1 MVSTAELA
9 RRPSR
14 LPDYVAENR
23 ALVAL
28 AQEMA
33 TAPDGILQK
42 LADTALTLCRA
53 HSAGFSLLEDGDQK
67 RAFHWRAIAGQ
78 WRPHVG
84 GGTPRDFGPCG
95 TVLDRNAAMLCQ
107 RPERDYPY
115 LGEVSPLLD
124 EGLLLPFYVNGDAV
138 GTIWVIS
145 HDESRRFDAEDLR
158 VMTSLATFAASAY
171 QTLLSLDA
179 AKKANEQQKLLMSM
193 LDHRVK
199 NMLARVAVVTKATSQ
214 DSSSVDEFARALDGR
229 IQSMMAAHSLL
240 TQNRWYSVNLPALVR
255 TQLAPFATDTNMR
268 ISGPDVMLS
277 SEATQALAE
286 VFHELVTNAAKY
298 GALSKP
304 DGRVLVSW
312 DDQPNEKEVAS
323 VMIVWQE
330 LGGPP
335 TAAPVRSGYGTR
347 LIREL
352 IPHELGGTIDF
363 TLAPDGAC
371 CKIGIPLERGN
382 PDRSSTGPP
391 YRQSLA
397 AGSREVP
404 PH

>member
-1 MVSTAELA
+1 MSELSTLAAPHPALDPVSMVSTAELA

-14 LPDYVAENR
+14 PPDYAAENR

-53 HSAGFSLLEDGDQK
+53 HSAGFSLLEDEDHK
-67 RAFHWRAIAGQ
+67 RNFHWRAIAGQ
-78 WRPHVG
+78 WSPHVG

-107 RPERDYPY
+107 RPERDFPY

-124 EGLLLPFYVNGDAV
+124 EGLLIPFYVDGEAV

-158 VMTSLATFAASAY
+158 VMTNLGTFAAAAY
-171 QTLLSLDA
+171 GLTRDI
-179 AKKANEQQKLLMSM
+179 AKRKRAEERQNVLMAE
-193 LDHRVK
+193 LDHRVR
-199 NMLARVAVVTKATSQ
+199 NVLARVAVVAMSTG
-214 DSSSVDEFARALDGR
+214 DGSSSKDEFVRTLDARIKSMATAHALLS
-229 IQSMMAAHSLL
+229 QSRWHGVSL
-240 TQNRWYSVNLPALVR
+240 PDLVR
-255 TQLAPFATDTNMR
+255 SQLAPYATDTNMT
-268 ISGPDVMLS
+268 ISGAGVRLS
-277 SEATQALAE
+277 AAATQAVAM

-304 DGRVLVSW
+304 GGRVLVSW
-312 DDQPNEKEVAS
+312 DRQPNENAAAS
-323 VMIVWQE
+323 VIIVWQE

-335 TAAPVRSGYGTR
+335 AAAPTRPGYGTS

-352 IPHELGGTIDF
+352 IPHELGGTVDLV
-363 TLAPDGAC
+363 LAPDGAC
-371 CKIGIPLERGN
+371 CKIEIPLERG
-382 PDRSSTGPP
+382 
-391 YRQSLA
+391 
-397 AGSREVP
+397 
-404 PH
+404 